1 MRNIEKSIVSIE
13 DTALDNLIAGE
24 EAARTATAN
33 PGTHLLVD
41 APKIARVYT
50 FVVMHMST
58 QVRSESASFRAE
70 YEFAGALEK
79 ADWFERNT
87 LMSEF
92 TVAWLRARGIDWG
105 SVEIL
110 GEAVRYDHGCE
121 DSYHYC
127 FRALV
132 TD

>member
-24 EAARTATAN
+24 EAARTATTDPRN
-33 PGTHLLVD
+33 TLIID

-50 FVVMHMST
+50 FVAMHMST
-58 QVRSESASFRAE
+58 QRRSESASVRAE
-70 YEFAGALEK
+70 YEFAGALER

-132 TD
+132 TE